1 MTKFFLGIFFFYKIC
16 FSQITLSISEYHP
29 FSEKINILDLN
40 PTIINWSIDNSF
52 LLIDN
57 LRKEFFKQD
66 KFGNVNRSSF
76 SNHNSNSYSDLIWI
90 GVSPY
95 GINVLDRLEN
105 KILYFDH
112 NLNPI
117 SEIKMDKSLFPEF
130 AAIDSW
136 GILYLYS
143 RAHNA
148 IYIFEN
154 NQLNKFPFIDLNLVF
169 SNSFCIKEISINQ
182 DSELGI
188 LDCNGTVHLFNRN
201 GRKKISINSTIKKS
215 KFLVSIRND
224 WLIFDE
230 QGNGVSINNQKK
242 IVLPGSSIPI
252 IDIASMNRSL
262 AILSRD
268 HILIMNVK

>member
-1 MTKFFLGIFFFYKIC
+1 MNKVIFVIFFSFTIGV
-16 FSQITLSISEYHP
+16 SQTVLSISEYHP
-29 FSEKINILDLN
+29 FSEKIKIFDLN

-66 KFGNVNRSSF
+66 KFGNINLSSF

-90 GVSPY
+90 GISPY

-117 SEIKMDKSLFPEF
+117 SDIKIDKNLFPEF

-136 GILYLYS
+136 GTLYLYS
-143 RAHNA
+143 KAYNS
-148 IYIFEN
+148 IYTFEN
-154 NQLNKFPFIDLNLVF
+154 NKLNHFPFIDLNLVF
-169 SNSFCIKEISINQ
+169 SNSFCINEISVNQ
-182 DSELGI
+182 EFELGI
-188 LDCNGTVHLFNRN
+188 LDCNGTVHFFDRN
-201 GRKKISINSTIKKS
+201 GKKKRSVFSTIDKS
-215 KFLVSIRND
+215 KFLVSIRDD
-224 WLIFDE
+224 WLIFDDK
-230 QGNGVSINNQKK
+230 GNGISINNQQK
-242 IVLPGSSIPI
+242 ILLPGSSKPI
-252 IDIASMNRSL
+252 VDIASMNRTL

-268 HILIMNVK
+268 HILIMNVN